1 MKKKPLISILI
12 INYNNGKLLSR
23 AINSCLIQKYKN
35 LEILVL
41 DDKSTDNSVKVL
53 NSFKKN
59 KKIKIFYNKNKKKN
73 IAALDAMNGYLKL
86 FQKSKGLF
94 VCLLDSDDY
103 FHRSKVHEIYKI
115 FSIKKEIDFV
125 QNLPFIKNS
134 LKTEKKNNKNNQFS
148 FWPYLAPESCISFR
162 KKFMIKFLK
171 VNYKFLNNFKDVW
184 LGFRMGVF
192 AFFCLKKFY
201 TLNMNLTFYES
212 LGQSKKY
219 RKLNKNWIIRRK
231 NSFEYLRSI
240 SNNKIE
246 FNKNLDF
253 LITNFLTKLLR
264 K

>member
-1 MKKKPLISILI
+1 MKKKPLVSILI

-23 AINSCLIQKYKN
+23 AINSCLIQKYEN

-41 DDKSTDNSVKVL
+41 DDKSTDNSVNVL

-59 KKIKIFYNKNKKKN
+59 KKIKIFYNKDKKKN
-73 IAALDAMNGYLKL
+73 VAALDAMNGYLKL
-86 FQKSKGLF
+86 FRKSKGSF

-103 FHRSKVHEIYKI
+103 FDRFKVHEIYKI
-115 FSIKKEIDFV
+115 FSVKKDIDFI
-125 QNLPFIKNS
+125 QNLPFVQNRLKKEKKSNKNS
-134 LKTEKKNNKNNQFS
+134 RFS

-171 VNYKFLNNFKDVW
+171 VNNKYLNNFVDVW

-219 RKLNKNWIIRRK
+219 KKLNKNWIKRRK

-240 SNNKIE
+240 SNNKIA
-246 FNKNLDF
+246 FNRNLDF
-253 LITNFLTKLLR
+253 LVTNFLTKLL
-264 K
+264 KK